1 MQHYDTIIIGAGH
14 NGLVCAAYLARS
26 GQQVL
31 VLEAG
36 ESPGGLASTREFHPG
51 FKASVAH
58 TINQFSPEIV
68 ADLNLSQHGYPDAG
82 KALPTIGLD
91 TDGNHVR
98 VHDGIV
104 SGSSADDARKYTDY
118 IALLQRCAKA
128 LQPSWMKTMPRVG
141 NNSLSELLSFAQVG
155 VRLRLLGKKD
165 MPNTVNRVWG
175 SISANFSR
183 SASPVDRISE
193 GVYSQQGLN
202 ISYTY
207 ALGTAETAIIAPN
220 DGMVIGR
227 TNLPLVY
234 EGDATF
240 DIAEY
245 GRKVGTVERHVE
257 QFQEEHPPD
266 TVIESPENIGDAP
279 IT

>member
-1 MQHYDTIIIGAGH
+1 M
-14 NGLVCAAYLARS
+14 NG
-26 GQQVL
+26 
-31 VLEAG
+31 
-36 ESPGGLASTREFHPG
+36 
-51 FKASVAH
+51 
-58 TINQFSPEIV
+58 
-68 ADLNLSQHGYPDAG
+68 
-82 KALPTIGLD
+82 
-91 TDGNHVR
+91 
-98 VHDGIV
+98 
-104 SGSSADDARKYTDY
+104 
-118 IALLQRCAKA
+118 
-128 LQPSWMKTMPRVG
+128 
-141 NNSLSELLSFAQVG
+141 
-155 VRLRLLGKKD
+155 
-165 MPNTVNRVWG
+165 MPNTVNRVFG

-240 DIAEY
+240 HIAEY

-257 QFQEEHPPD
+257 QFQEEHLPD
-266 TVIESPENIGDAP
+266 TVTESPENIGDAP